1 MIELLAGYLRGLS
14 NANHFGV
21 VTQIDNNFGNFETEN
36 QVFIAAATEAHR
48 KYMAEDEAYK
58 RTQKD
63 WNVDR
68 LKAADEIL
76 DDYMIALRAILAG
89 YAALPDGEEMK
100 QPAKEFLQLW
110 KDFDFKTND
119 SYSGE
124 TSKVLNILQEVH
136 KKQSQAEALG
146 VWPYFIK
153 AAQQAQTVQGLL
165 DARFNELSS
174 RTVGELKAAREA
186 TDAAIKQCFVVLNSL
201 QVLMPSNDVTA
212 LCRKLKAIEDYAKQY
227 YLKDNGNN
235 ADEGDVTPVNP
246 DGGGS
251 QDGGGDVTP
260 VTPENGG
267 STDNPGSSDNP
278 PSNGDSPTNDGDGD

>member
-36 QVFIAAATEAHR
+36 QVFLAAAQEAHR
-48 KYMAEDEAYK
+48 KYVAEDEAYK

-100 QPAKEFLQLW
+100 QPAKEMLQLW

-124 TSKVLNILQEVH
+124 TSKVLNIVQEVA
-136 KKQSQAEALG
+136 KKQAQAEALG
-146 VWPYFIK
+146 VWSYFVK

-201 QVLMPSNDVTA
+201 QVLMPSDDVTA
-212 LCRKLKAIEDYAKQY
+212 LCKKLKAIEDYAKQY

-246 DGGGS
+246 DDSDNPQPEPQPSGDDEQGGGD
-251 QDGGGDVTP
+251 QDGGEVTP
-260 VTPENGG
+260 VQPE
-267 STDNPGSSDNP
+267 
-278 PSNGDSPTNDGDGD
+278 